1 MILPFDM
8 IIPLTEMNN
17 CPTSMVKS
25 YQRNVLDMYFGEL
38 NLFVLLIGSPASMFM
53 ADDFIQLD

>member
-1 MILPFDM
+1 
-8 IIPLTEMNN
+8 
-17 CPTSMVKS
+17 MVKS